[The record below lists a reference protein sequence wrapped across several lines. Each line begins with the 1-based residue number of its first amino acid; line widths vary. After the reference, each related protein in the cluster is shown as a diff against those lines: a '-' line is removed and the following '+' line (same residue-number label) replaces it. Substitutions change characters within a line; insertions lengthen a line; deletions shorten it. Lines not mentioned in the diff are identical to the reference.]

1 MERIWKGEDIHSYIT
16 FKDVQHLD
24 NIQRCTAKLF
34 AKTLEFSKT
43 SVSISQVKAKLF
55 IFFQCYSSMLSLG

>member
-1 MERIWKGEDIHSYIT
+1 MENNGKDMERRGY
-16 FKDVQHLD
+16 

-55 IFFQCYSSMLSLG
+55 IFFQCYSSMLNMG